1 MTTELVLRYIHFIS
15 IFAIVGTLV
24 AEHLL
29 LKKEMT
35 RLELDRIAR
44 IDGVYGIAALTL
56 LGAGLTLWLGEFG
69 KPAIFYTKNW
79 IFHTKLTLFI
89 LIGLLSI
96 YPTVFFL
103 KSRKGNPEERITIPT
118 SIFWML
124 RMELLLLFIIPILAG
139 LMAKGIGLSIE

>member
-1 MTTELVLRYIHFIS
+1 MTTELILRYFHFIS

-24 AEHLL
+24 CEHLL

-35 RLELDRIAR
+35 RLELGRVAR

-89 LIGLLSI
+89 IIGLLSI

-103 KSRKGNPEERITIPT
+103 KNRKGNPEEHITIPN
-118 SIFWML
+118 SIFWLL
-124 RMELLLLFIIPILAG
+124 RMELLLLFIIPVLAG
-139 LMAKGIGLSIE
+139 FMAKGIGLAIE

>member
-1 MTTELVLRYIHFIS
+1 MTTELILRYFHFIS
-15 IFAIVGTLV
+15 IFVIVGTLV
-24 AEHLL
+24 AEHML

-35 RLELDRIAR
+35 RLEIDRLSR

-56 LGAGLTLWLGEFG
+56 LGVGLTLWLGEFG

-89 LIGLLSI
+89 IIGLLSI

-103 KSRKGNPEERITIPT
+103 KKRKGNPEELVTIPT
-118 SIFWML
+118 SVFWMV
-124 RMELLLLFIIPILAG
+124 RMELLLLFIIPIFAG
-139 LMAKGIGLSIE
+139 LMAKGIGLVIE